1 MLMKNLLLTF
11 FCVLLFAGI
20 SFAQDDEEY
29 SEEYDAIDAAEPDNS
44 VNEISDPQF
53 AMQIEAEDSLTDIR
67 QEKASE
73 AANVTTD
80 GKGSSQDKKKKIHWV
95 PIGIFTGVAVV
106 GGVLAYV
113 YDKQAK
119 DATAIPPSNATEYRK
134 GYDDSGKYQSMRKV
148 SLGIAALGF
157 VGIGITFLF

>member
-1 MLMKNLLLTF
+1 MKNLLLTF

-29 SEEYDAIDAAEPDNS
+29 SEEYDAIDAAEPDDS

-53 AMQIEAEDSLTDIR
+53 AMQIEDEDSLTDVR

-73 AANVTTD
+73 AMAGTTEE
-80 GKGSSQDKKKKIHWV
+80 KYSSQDKQKKIHWV
-95 PIGIFTGVAVV
+95 PIGIFTGVAAV
-106 GGVLAYV
+106 GGILAYV

-134 GYDDSGKYQSMRKV
+134 GYDDSGKYQSMRNV